1 MLVFHCLWGVIR
13 MGATLRML
21 FYAALRPLFLSALL
35 ALAWLAW
42 GAGTA
47 FASPNDPGQLHALE
61 QSAGSTFEGAAD
73 ATGGTARTGGTAAT
87 VLAAPV
93 SLVAAPP
100 APLQHHH
107 PPVRPTVKA
116 LPGITVG
123 PVIRDVARP
132 VSRVL
137 PASITVAPV
146 VDTAVNTA
154 ANAADA
160 VLSRAAEAVTAVADT
175 TDPVVTGA
183 TEVVDAVVS
192 TPPAVPGVSVPTPL
206 AAPPLP
212 FPLPL
217 PLPLPDPAAH
227 TPAPDHSQHAQ
238 VQVAPTAGQAAVVH
252 AGTLDPKPA
261 AVALQSTRRSSTPAR
276 ILQNTPGVHALATT
290 AGSAVAF
297 VQTTVMPDT
306 EEPLRLAIPQGQ
318 SGSASSGSGG
328 ASAPTQA
335 DLAGY
340 WSPIRADSGARM
352 PDTAQT
358 LAACPSFD
366 PGSSPD

>member
-1 MLVFHCLWGVIR
+1 
-13 MGATLRML
+13 MGATPRNV
-21 FYAALRPLFLSALL
+21 YCAALRPLFLSALL

-47 FASPNDPGQLHALE
+47 FASPDDPGQLHTLE
-61 QSAGSTFEGAAD
+61 QSAGSTLEDAANV
-73 ATGGTARTGGTAAT
+73 TGRTARTGGTART

-100 APLQHHH
+100 APLQRHL
-107 PPVRPTVKA
+107 PPVPPTVSG
-116 LPGITVG
+116 LPGTTAG
-123 PVIRDVARP
+123 SVIRDVVRP

-137 PASITVAPV
+137 PAPSTVAPV
-146 VDTAVNTA
+146 VDTAVNTAVNTA

-160 VLSRAAEAVTAVADT
+160 VLSRAAEAVTAVANT
-175 TDPVVTGA
+175 SDPVVTGA
-183 TEVVDAVVS
+183 TEVVDTVMG
-192 TPPAVPGVSVPTPL
+192 TLTAVPGVSVPR
-206 AAPPLP
+206 PLP
-212 FPLPL
+212 VPPLPL
-217 PLPLPDPAAH
+217 PPVDPTGGH
-227 TPAPDHSQHAQ
+227 
-238 VQVAPTAGQAAVVH
+238 AAVVH

-276 ILQNTPGVHALATT
+276 ILQNTQGVDALATT

-297 VQTTVMPDT
+297 VQTTATPDT

-328 ASAPTQA
+328 ASAHTQA